1 MPSSSSSNSGA
12 LGSNSA
18 YRGLRSSEAA
28 ERLSNTLRGVLAD
41 DARRIE
47 LEEAREFG
55 DVLFRQLSAAH
66 NVIMVISALLLF
78 AGYAYGADAKSTA
91 IESSY
96 LISGL
101 VVIAGVALNII
112 LVLMRLHRLRWEVHY
127 RMTDVL
133 LEYERV
139 ALSGGA
145 VMASAVYASATALAF
160 AKAVEPD
167 DQSSLPSLISSAQV
181 LSAAAAGAGAVV
193 TDDGVVAGI
202 MHSSWESLEFHEPI
216 NATHALPVFRDG
228 DWIRL
233 PVSLLVKGDLIALT
247 TKEIPPAKFDERDG
261 RLLGRR
267 GSSLRSYLESP
278 SGYTAGSTVHS
289 VTPKSAGPVA
299 VPNASAS
306 MSTSSSESAST
317 VPKSSSVLDDT
328 KMRVRE
334 NDIDAVTL
342 VGDLRRYV
350 LRDTVARAA
359 LQRRLRVQ
367 PKPQPLLMWELRS
380 FSRLASMWQIGLAVL
395 AIVVVI
401 IRSLITNCVP
411 NGDLSSRN
419 DSSNC
424 RNGGYI
430 GLLAGLLYQIPALL
444 LCLSPVSLPLMLLI
458 VEAYSTA
465 RLLAFHEAVLVRNKW
480 KEWKKRLML
489 DIFYAQRKQNLES
502 TASQGKSSD
511 TNSSSSSS
519 SSDSFSQQQLGA
531 EDTGSLARPSKPTG
545 LLCCSCLRKISFSW
559 NILMRPS
566 PNTTAATDGDVL
578 KHRPIESSE
587 EDPASIFITEGDAS
601 GNIPSSNAPTPRA
614 RRQLPSESPLDTKKR
629 DPISVSDQTQGRR
642 PEIRRGA
649 ELWALL
655 AGGNL
660 NAQLFAANS
669 DNGSGNPAP
678 LPFWNNNNDGSDSDD
693 SSSDESEADE
703 SDDPFVSN
711 KRGKSQN
718 HDRLASDMWMPE
730 KKKGTSL
737 NRLLR
742 VLQKGPVFNEVQGHS
757 NALAEL
763 RQIRPDVGGLDS
775 RGEIIPIQYLGSTAT
790 SAFDPNNSPI
800 SVLTQSQG
808 ASSLPETDPLAIAHK
823 ASSISRRKFDGPTFS
838 HISRRSWKDV
848 RASRILFYLRRILR
862 VQGQS
867 VVQPSPIPARHSSV
881 SNAGFI
887 ERLIGSLHACFQ
899 RCCSRPVSAEEA
911 TLQRWKNAVLRDDLI
926 DIGFG
931 LRPVQTPLLSSQ
943 LMARLGV
950 ITTFCCSDKNTVCE
964 SEPTVENVMLLKG
977 QTGSVFIDLHADET
991 SPTGIRFDDKNWKN
1005 HISALKPVGLACLVN
1020 ARQVDSEI
1028 AASGAW
1034 KSAAPASSMNATTEL
1049 ELEDS
1054 ASPISPSQTEVKSN
1068 LNETEAKSIEG
1079 KSKDLKNKEEAAVIE
1094 NQAAVAA
1101 IAVLSDTVDIVPKS
1115 SRERRSR
1122 RLHTRRQLVVSGDSG
1137 RPESPGGDANSSSR
1151 SQRLASR
1158 QSQVKPSK
1166 SLRSQR
1172 RRKQSDDMSGSG
1184 TERQDLSNR
1193 TRGGSFV
1200 DEPRRS
1206 RKKRLDS
1213 NNSYE
1218 DMMTRKMQSR
1228 ARSAS
1233 GSEASSDKSYM
1244 HRGQSSPSRR
1254 MRANEA
1260 REDGNDDNDD
1270 AQSVQSDYSMGRNE
1284 DVGGT
1289 PAVDMRRSFRRLSR
1303 ELSRDN
1309 DDSGFGSG
1317 FDDSESNED
1326 SDIYDSE
1333 GGNRSRNM
1341 SMDGGASE
1349 DGNQRPSNTRRSRR
1363 VLTKGGTGGRESASS
1378 SRLGS
1383 SQNRSAAVSAYSSE
1397 VDSDHFGEEEGFS
1410 DRDDKSA
1417 DRVSDD
1423 RRNDIR
1429 HHKADDN
1436 DASPTNDNQSSEQ
1449 HKESLESDDNAEEDE
1464 EEEADE
1470 LDDDE
1475 EFEDL
1480 DDDDDDDDE
1489 EEADEDDEDEDDEE
1503 EDDVDDE
1510 DEEEEYGDD
1519 FVVARS
1525 HHRRKVR
1532 LDVVKEEE
1540 NIDDS
1545 ENEDEADEEE
1555 EEEEVEIEDGEK
1567 PESLKINQLIRSHS
1581 VPDRLDAKKSSSG
1594 DRSPSRV
1601 PRVLSDQDFRSQPE
1615 SKWSAESK
1623 SAVRKDDGPGYGS
1636 TTSSVPPM
1644 NLTFA
1649 IANAIRMPNLPTL
1662 ASLGSLAFQPARYSS
1677 PEGQRNSDNT
1687 TSNASASHSI
1697 VSLVPHIPQ
1706 GQSKGGVQPVPLRT
1720 IKTNAAAL
1728 SMQNQNQRQQQL
1740 QRQQTLLLEQQNFLR
1755 RQRVVLALQQQIL
1768 QRRAK
1773 SGATVGSGKKID
1785 VNKLLVILS
1794 KELAADDDRSLHK
1807 LAQAVKRVPPRSYLC
1822 SLARE
1827 IGFTEFDESQFQH
1840 VRHIHTIGVSSLPAR
1855 PPGHPAALGVLHR
1868 GPRVKPVRTVAHALQ
1883 PAISATVVRD
1893 IRRNTLET
1901 LTQGNVPY
1909 LLSNCDMYWDGRD
1922 VLSFSKGRREA
1933 LLSTFQQWQSEDL
1946 VCVGLAFDP
1955 VSREEGEVL
1964 RLIEAA
1970 YIQSTLSR
1978 AHSPELL
1985 EQNTMFQ
1992 PVDIGLGFDA
2002 ANLFLMARDLKLNA
2016 QMDARKP
2023 ASSPHGSSE
2032 ISPSAVSS
2040 VVVEPV
2046 VDAAISPV
2054 TPLGGLSESAA
2065 KKLAQMCE
2073 AKLLRMQSSQ
2083 IFVGMVAARYLPQ
2096 PKMQTLIKDLDGA
2109 GVRFTYMANRNYRQT
2124 KPLATKMGLET
2135 GWNCAISLMP
2145 RKQRRNRLIDGGELS
2160 ASHAAAVENTGVG
2173 GGEEAAGGGGQGGLG
2188 DFEVEDEDELEFGV
2202 EGILTEEQR
2211 KRRIRG
2217 EIDEQRWDMK
2227 AQLPHGIPEIRT
2239 HLKEKD
2245 NVPLLVSLFTDSTPA
2260 SIAGMIR
2267 IMQENGEQVLVVCS
2281 SLRKSTPLL
2290 FNVADLG
2297 VAIEPPF
2304 DGLQRDSKSDRIG
2317 VNVKAVRLSE
2327 IADAAGLTTNGRLE
2341 EQTMSSAPTSSS
2353 SRGREKALPLS
2364 PQHPNLRFSSAFTS
2378 LHASL
2383 SLPAGASLHLLLK
2396 TITESRR
2403 ILEEARQTL
2412 LFLSASHLLLALII
2426 VVNICTAMP
2435 QVLPIHHLLWL
2446 SWVIIPLV
2454 ALPLLAAPP
2463 NNDVKHG
2470 SNENPDSTGGDL
2482 ISMPEKRPLNAMAKD
2497 GTMHVWDIL
2506 PGPEAPS
2513 LTEQEAA
2520 HYASHESG
2528 LQNDLGGDPGSVSQT
2543 LGIASEVEIAVLPR
2557 GDEVTDVIS
2566 NEEVHVQIESDAA
2579 VADLQGD
2586 LVSAETFEDREEMLV
2601 DVDASQR
2608 GEDQR
2613 LSRTDGTAKSE
2624 GHPFSEGV
2632 HTIEGIDELFL
2643 NDAETRNDENG
2654 LHVGGGDEDN
2664 EALRSEHHERRR
2676 IESISKHESIGL
2688 DSGGTGDDE
2697 VLLPVIFSADEEG
2710 GDDDV
2715 KHQLRLRSVEEG
2727 LRMGDSAEDG
2737 VPSAAELE
2745 LVLGLD
2751 KDTLSPSTLGQ
2762 SLLFSSPVGFIS
2774 NSGQESDTDNISNQP
2789 QSELNTGTDAQ
2800 NDLVELGIIDSD
2812 IRVDVVEEENTENL
2826 IASAAAEGDVGAV
2839 DSALDQRAETVMPI
2853 VDSDGVVLDVIS
2865 GEGVKERPGKARVP
2879 RSVSKGPAKAGKRT
2893 QKGIIGTAL
2902 SQISASSSSSSS
2914 SASSSSANAIPGFD
2928 AKTGG
2933 VRAEALIK
2941 YAAYNDVT
2949 SILSGNILDL
2959 TDVSAKHA
2967 AVRLKNRGAQTGGA
2981 LTAADAAAEL
2991 DFAMGIPPVQGLVA
3005 SSPPPTPLPRSWRTL
3020 TLYAA
3025 LSLLPAACIHEYLF
3039 ERSMAVCF
3047 QLQDGGWISERD
3059 EGGSYPLFFP
3069 NHLIPN
3075 NINAVK
3081 SCIASAQSFV
3091 LLSLVVWIVI
3101 SSSLFAHRAL
3111 SWRITN
3117 PLKNKA
3123 WIVGCG
3129 LAIILQ
3135 LIYSHILTAAEG
3147 ASSIFST
3154 QPWDLWIVGLGY
3166 QGVSFCI
3173 LWVIRRHDAKQL
3185 QRERK
3190 MSRLLFD
3197 TRLGMYSP
3205 R

>member
-1 MPSSSSSNSGA
+1 
-12 LGSNSA
+12 
-18 YRGLRSSEAA
+18 
-28 ERLSNTLRGVLAD
+28 
-41 DARRIE
+41 
-47 LEEAREFG
+47 
-55 DVLFRQLSAAH
+55 
-66 NVIMVISALLLF
+66 
-78 AGYAYGADAKSTA
+78 
-91 IESSY
+91 
-96 LISGL
+96 
-101 VVIAGVALNII
+101 
-112 LVLMRLHRLRWEVHY
+112 
-127 RMTDVL
+127 
-133 LEYERV
+133 
-139 ALSGGA
+139 
-145 VMASAVYASATALAF
+145 
-160 AKAVEPD
+160 
-167 DQSSLPSLISSAQV
+167 
-181 LSAAAAGAGAVV
+181 
-193 TDDGVVAGI
+193 
-202 MHSSWESLEFHEPI
+202 
-216 NATHALPVFRDG
+216 
-228 DWIRL
+228 
-233 PVSLLVKGDLIALT
+233 
-247 TKEIPPAKFDERDG
+247 
-261 RLLGRR
+261 
-267 GSSLRSYLESP
+267 
-278 SGYTAGSTVHS
+278 
-289 VTPKSAGPVA
+289 
-299 VPNASAS
+299 
-306 MSTSSSESAST
+306 
-317 VPKSSSVLDDT
+317 
-328 KMRVRE
+328 
-334 NDIDAVTL
+334 
-342 VGDLRRYV
+342 
-350 LRDTVARAA
+350 
-359 LQRRLRVQ
+359 
-367 PKPQPLLMWELRS
+367 
-380 FSRLASMWQIGLAVL
+380 
-395 AIVVVI
+395 
-401 IRSLITNCVP
+401 
-411 NGDLSSRN
+411 
-419 DSSNC
+419 
-424 RNGGYI
+424 
-430 GLLAGLLYQIPALL
+430 
-444 LCLSPVSLPLMLLI
+444 
-458 VEAYSTA
+458 
-465 RLLAFHEAVLVRNKW
+465 
-480 KEWKKRLML
+480 
-489 DIFYAQRKQNLES
+489 
-502 TASQGKSSD
+502 
-511 TNSSSSSS
+511 
-519 SSDSFSQQQLGA
+519 
-531 EDTGSLARPSKPTG
+531 
-545 LLCCSCLRKISFSW
+545 
-559 NILMRPS
+559 
-566 PNTTAATDGDVL
+566 
-578 KHRPIESSE
+578 
-587 EDPASIFITEGDAS
+587 
-601 GNIPSSNAPTPRA
+601 
-614 RRQLPSESPLDTKKR
+614 
-629 DPISVSDQTQGRR
+629 
-642 PEIRRGA
+642 
-649 ELWALL
+649 
-655 AGGNL
+655 
-660 NAQLFAANS
+660 
-669 DNGSGNPAP
+669 
-678 LPFWNNNNDGSDSDD
+678 
-693 SSSDESEADE
+693 
-703 SDDPFVSN
+703 
-711 KRGKSQN
+711 
-718 HDRLASDMWMPE
+718 
-730 KKKGTSL
+730 
-737 NRLLR
+737 
-742 VLQKGPVFNEVQGHS
+742 
-757 NALAEL
+757 
-763 RQIRPDVGGLDS
+763 
-775 RGEIIPIQYLGSTAT
+775 
-790 SAFDPNNSPI
+790 
-800 SVLTQSQG
+800 
-808 ASSLPETDPLAIAHK
+808 
-823 ASSISRRKFDGPTFS
+823 
-838 HISRRSWKDV
+838 
-848 RASRILFYLRRILR
+848 
-862 VQGQS
+862 
-867 VVQPSPIPARHSSV
+867 
-881 SNAGFI
+881 
-887 ERLIGSLHACFQ
+887 
-899 RCCSRPVSAEEA
+899 
-911 TLQRWKNAVLRDDLI
+911 
-926 DIGFG
+926 
-931 LRPVQTPLLSSQ
+931 
-943 LMARLGV
+943 
-950 ITTFCCSDKNTVCE
+950 
-964 SEPTVENVMLLKG
+964 
-977 QTGSVFIDLHADET
+977 
-991 SPTGIRFDDKNWKN
+991 
-1005 HISALKPVGLACLVN
+1005 
-1020 ARQVDSEI
+1020 
-1028 AASGAW
+1028 
-1034 KSAAPASSMNATTEL
+1034 
-1049 ELEDS
+1049 
-1054 ASPISPSQTEVKSN
+1054 
-1068 LNETEAKSIEG
+1068 
-1079 KSKDLKNKEEAAVIE
+1079 
-1094 NQAAVAA
+1094 
-1101 IAVLSDTVDIVPKS
+1101 
-1115 SRERRSR
+1115 
-1122 RLHTRRQLVVSGDSG
+1122 
-1137 RPESPGGDANSSSR
+1137 
-1151 SQRLASR
+1151 
-1158 QSQVKPSK
+1158 
-1166 SLRSQR
+1166 
-1172 RRKQSDDMSGSG
+1172 
-1184 TERQDLSNR
+1184 
-1193 TRGGSFV
+1193 
-1200 DEPRRS
+1200 
-1206 RKKRLDS
+1206 
-1213 NNSYE
+1213 
-1218 DMMTRKMQSR
+1218 
-1228 ARSAS
+1228 
-1233 GSEASSDKSYM
+1233 
-1244 HRGQSSPSRR
+1244 
-1254 MRANEA
+1254 
-1260 REDGNDDNDD
+1260 
-1270 AQSVQSDYSMGRNE
+1270 
-1284 DVGGT
+1284 
-1289 PAVDMRRSFRRLSR
+1289 
-1303 ELSRDN
+1303 
-1309 DDSGFGSG
+1309 
-1317 FDDSESNED
+1317 
-1326 SDIYDSE
+1326 
-1333 GGNRSRNM
+1333 
-1341 SMDGGASE
+1341 
-1349 DGNQRPSNTRRSRR
+1349 
-1363 VLTKGGTGGRESASS
+1363 
-1378 SRLGS
+1378 
-1383 SQNRSAAVSAYSSE
+1383 
-1397 VDSDHFGEEEGFS
+1397 
-1410 DRDDKSA
+1410 
-1417 DRVSDD
+1417 
-1423 RRNDIR
+1423 
-1429 HHKADDN
+1429 
-1436 DASPTNDNQSSEQ
+1436 
-1449 HKESLESDDNAEEDE
+1449 
-1464 EEEADE
+1464 
-1470 LDDDE
+1470 
-1475 EFEDL
+1475 
-1480 DDDDDDDDE
+1480 
-1489 EEADEDDEDEDDEE
+1489 
-1503 EDDVDDE
+1503 
-1510 DEEEEYGDD
+1510 
-1519 FVVARS
+1519 
-1525 HHRRKVR
+1525 
-1532 LDVVKEEE
+1532 
-1540 NIDDS
+1540 
-1545 ENEDEADEEE
+1545 
-1555 EEEEVEIEDGEK
+1555 
-1567 PESLKINQLIRSHS
+1567 
-1581 VPDRLDAKKSSSG
+1581 
-1594 DRSPSRV
+1594 
-1601 PRVLSDQDFRSQPE
+1601 
-1615 SKWSAESK
+1615 
-1623 SAVRKDDGPGYGS
+1623 
-1636 TTSSVPPM
+1636 
-1644 NLTFA
+1644 
-1649 IANAIRMPNLPTL
+1649 
-1662 ASLGSLAFQPARYSS
+1662 
-1677 PEGQRNSDNT
+1677 
-1687 TSNASASHSI
+1687 
-1697 VSLVPHIPQ
+1697 
-1706 GQSKGGVQPVPLRT
+1706 
-1720 IKTNAAAL
+1720 
-1728 SMQNQNQRQQQL
+1728 
-1740 QRQQTLLLEQQNFLR
+1740 
-1755 RQRVVLALQQQIL
+1755 
-1768 QRRAK
+1768 
-1773 SGATVGSGKKID
+1773 
-1785 VNKLLVILS
+1785 
-1794 KELAADDDRSLHK
+1794 
-1807 LAQAVKRVPPRSYLC
+1807 
-1822 SLARE
+1822 
-1827 IGFTEFDESQFQH
+1827 
-1840 VRHIHTIGVSSLPAR
+1840 
-1855 PPGHPAALGVLHR
+1855 
-1868 GPRVKPVRTVAHALQ
+1868 
-1883 PAISATVVRD
+1883 
-1893 IRRNTLET
+1893 
-1901 LTQGNVPY
+1901 
-1909 LLSNCDMYWDGRD
+1909 MYWDGKD

-1946 VCVGLAFDP
+1946 VCIGLAFDP
-1955 VSREEGEVL
+1955 VSREESEVL

-1985 EQNTMFQ
+1985 EQNAMFQ

-2040 VVVEPV
+2040 VVVEPF
-2046 VDAAISPV
+2046 VDALSPA
-2054 TPLGGLSESAA
+2054 TPLSGLSESAA

-2412 LFLSASHLLLALII
+2412 LFLSASQLMLALVI
-2426 VVNICTAMP
+2426 VVNVCTAMP
-2435 QVLPIHHLLWL
+2435 QLLPIHHLLWL

-2470 SNENPDSTGGDL
+2470 SNESPDSTGGDL
-2482 ISMPEKRPLNAMAKD
+2482 ISMPEKRPLTTMAKD

-2520 HYASHESG
+2520 HYASHESEG

-2557 GDEVTDVIS
+2557 GDEVSDVIS
-2566 NEEVHVQIESDAA
+2566 NEEVHVQVESDAA

-2601 DVDASQR
+2601 DASRR

-2643 NDAETRNDENG
+2643 NDAEIRNDENG

-2715 KHQLRLRSVEEG
+2715 KHQLRLQSVEEG

-2762 SLLFSSPVGFIS
+2762 SLLFSTPVGFIS
-2774 NSGQESDTDNISNQP
+2774 NSGQENDTDNILNQP
-2789 QSELNTGTDAQ
+2789 QSELITGSDAQ
-2800 NDLVELGIIDSD
+2800 NELVELGIIDSD

-2826 IASAAAEGDVGAV
+2826 IASSAAAEGDVGAV
-2839 DSALDQRAETVMPI
+2839 DSALDQRSETVMPI

-2865 GEGVKERPGKARVP
+2865 GEGDKVRPGKARAP

-2893 QKGIIGTAL
+2893 QKGIIGAAQ

-3047 QLQDGGWISERD
+3047 QVQDGGWISERD

-3091 LLSLVVWIVI
+3091 LLSLVVWVII

-3111 SWRITN
+3111 SWRIAN

-3135 LIYSHILTAAEG
+3135 LIYCHILTAAEG

-3173 LWVIRRHDAKQL
+3173 LWVIRRHDARQL